1 MDALIILGAVAL
13 LALLVIRANVVL
25 AYHWDWSV
33 VGTYLL
39 RTDPKT
45 GELVPNLLLQG
56 FFTTIRLAVW
66 SLLLGTLVGAIG
78 AGLLV
83 YGRPALRWL
92 ARCGVELVR
101 DMPPI
106 VLIFVLYF
114 FVSSQL
120 MPLLGLQR
128 LLQSAPAWLLGAI
141 AALLAPPERINDFL
155 SGLACL
161 ALLAGA
167 YITEILRAGLQSIPL
182 GQIEAGRALGPAW
195 LHSVPPGGA
204 SPGGAQR
211 AAGAGRS
218 VHHLDQGQLAGGAD
232 LDPGADLHDHRGL
245 IHHPALFRGVAVHR
259 SAVFLRLLL
268 PVPAVRRAGAALAAR
283 LTRIAC
289 SIPLDRSGLHVGVL
303 GVPFSDDAHAY
314 GVIPVPIAVLGGARG
329 PTLLISAGVHGD
341 EYEGQ
346 IVLRRLLREIDP
358 ARLTGRLILLPAL
371 NLPAVRVARRC
382 SPIDGANMNRAF
394 PGDPDGG
401 PTAQIA
407 HYVERELLPLC
418 QAALDLHSGGTAS
431 EYLPCAYVY
440 AGGPL
445 AEAKTRL
452 AHAFAAPLAVVIGT
466 TAETRSLSAACERA
480 GRADDRRRARR
491 RGAGGYGGAG
501 CSR

>member
-1 MDALIILGAVAL
+1 M
-13 LALLVIRANVVL
+13 
-25 AYHWDWSV
+25 
-33 VGTYLL
+33 
-39 RTDPKT
+39 
-45 GELVPNLLLQG
+45 
-56 FFTTIRLAVW
+56 
-66 SLLLGTLVGAIG
+66 
-78 AGLLV
+78 
-83 YGRPALRWL
+83 
-92 ARCGVELVR
+92 
-101 DMPPI
+101 
-106 VLIFVLYF
+106 
-114 FVSSQL
+114 
-120 MPLLGLQR
+120 
-128 LLQSAPAWLLGAI
+128 
-141 AALLAPPERINDFL
+141 
-155 SGLACL
+155 
-161 ALLAGA
+161 
-167 YITEILRAGLQSIPL
+167 
-182 GQIEAGRALGPAW
+182 
-195 LHSVPPGGA
+195 
-204 SPGGAQR
+204 
-211 AAGAGRS
+211 
-218 VHHLDQGQLAGGAD
+218 
-232 LDPGADLHDHRGL
+232 
-245 IHHPALFRGVAVHR
+245 
-259 SAVFLRLLL
+259 
-268 PVPAVRRAGAALAAR
+268 
-283 LTRIAC
+283 TRIAC

-303 GVPFSDDAHAY
+303 DVPFSDDAHAY

-358 ARLTGRLILLPAL
+358 AWLTGRLILLPAL

-480 GRADDRRRARR
+480 GVPMIAAELGGGARVDTAALAVADDGARAVLRHLGMLPAEPGDGARR
-491 RGAGGYGGAG
+491 TRFVMVPGRAHFLMCPIGGLFEPLLDLGAKVEAGALAGWMHDIDDPAVPPVAVGVGAPGIVVARRLPALASRGDYLFTTAVETA
-501 CSR
+501 SPMNQP